1 MIITFNITNSC
12 LQYHVVHLFHRK
24 EVKTKDVLLHRA
36 GVGITSTEEKLNA
49 EESEA
54 ESKVN
59 ISEVEKLQEAYRN
72 DLEEWQKQTDLLKQE
87 STDMKDMILKLELKL
102 QEYEDNWNV
111 LELSED
117 DIRNALASK
126 SQEYVEATV
135 ELSMSNR
142 KCSMLEELLSKE
154 STKLYHVQKET
165 IKKESNLKKYLADS
179 EKRIKHL
186 ESQVAMLQSNL
197 LNSIS
202 VLQYNELNEKYVESS
217 IRLRA
222 ALEDRVLQRAKSQTI
237 ADEKHEQPE
246 KLEPQPSKVDDND
259 SNQLA
264 EFKIKLLEEQ
274 QRAERLSQ
282 LYDKSRKQLTQI
294 EIDLSRA
301 TALNSELRDQLI
313 QLHRTVTNEMK
324 SQNVQQSDIEEMLR
338 EYQKRIDSLQLEN
351 RNLKQVNDVSKEE
364 AQMHYTI
371 NSLKTIELDSLRHQ
385 VLDLQAISEDKE
397 TIARLGFELTNC
409 RSLETELR
417 KKKELLENDLT
428 QLREDMEESKKSSDE
443 MRKQMQ
449 QCREECNNRCR

>member
-1 MIITFNITNSC
+1 MKAKDIL
-12 LQYHVVHLFHRK
+12 LQ
-24 EVKTKDVLLHRA
+24 RA
-36 GVGITSTEEKLNA
+36 GVGITSTEEKSNI

-54 ESKVN
+54 EESKVN
-59 ISEVEKLQEAYRN
+59 ISEVEKLQETYRN
-72 DLEEWQKQTDLLKQE
+72 DLEEWQKQTDLLKQK
-87 STDMKDMILKLELKL
+87 STDLKDMVIKLELKV
-102 QEYEDNWNV
+102 QEYENNWNA

-126 SQEYVEATV
+126 SQQYIEATI

-142 KCSMLEELLSKE
+142 KCSMLEDLLSKE
-154 STKLYHVQKET
+154 SSQLYHVKKET
-165 IKKESNLKKYLADS
+165 IAKESNLKKYLADS
-179 EKRIKHL
+179 EKRIKLL
-186 ESQVAMLQSNL
+186 ESQVGMLQSNL

-202 VLQYNELNEKYVESS
+202 ILQYNELNEKYVESN

-237 ADEKHEQPE
+237 ADEKYQQPE
-246 KLEPQPSKVDDND
+246 KLEPQPSKADDND

-264 EFKIKLLEEQ
+264 EFKIKFLEEQ
-274 QRAERLSQ
+274 QRADRLSQ

-294 EIDLSRA
+294 ETDLSRA

-313 QLHRTVTNEMK
+313 QLHQTLTNEMK
-324 SQNVQQSDIEEMLR
+324 LQNVQQTDVEEMLR
-338 EYQKRIDSLQLEN
+338 EYQKRIDTLQLEN
-351 RNLKQVNDVSKEE
+351 RHLKQVNDVSKEE

-385 VLDLQAISEDKE
+385 ILDLQAISEDKE

-428 QLREDMEESKKSSDE
+428 ELREEMEESKKSTDE
-443 MRKQMQ
+443 MKKQMQ
-449 QCREECNNRCR
+449 LCREQCNNRCK